1 MNLTTGIINGL
12 AQLQA
17 AMPVIKK
24 DASGYGYKYASLD
37 NIVQTIVPLM
47 NKFGLC
53 YCQPVGGDGTNISVT
68 TIIMHS
74 DGGIISGT
82 ISAPLASGK
91 AAKMSEIQ
99 GAGSVITYLRRYS
112 LSSMLGLV
120 TDEDT
125 DGAPMVASAKIV
137 EPQAVLREKIVAT
150 AKAKE
155 FGIYI
160 CSQYGV
166 GKIADLLDKD
176 AIEAV
181 AKFDDLYAEF
191 LITAIPAANK

>member
-1 MNLTTGIINGL
+1 MGITTGIITAL
-12 AQLQA
+12 QMLQA
-17 AMPVIKK
+17 EMPIIRK
-24 DASGYGYKYASLD
+24 DSSGYGYKYASLD
-37 NIVQTIVPLM
+37 NIVSTIVPIM
-47 NKFGLC
+47 AKHGLC

-74 DGGIISGT
+74 DGGMIEGT

-125 DGAPMVASAKIV
+125 DGAPMVKQESSLDVLVKFIKSKGDKSVPFGHYISA
-137 EPQAVLREKIVAT
+137 Q
-150 AKAKE
+150 
-155 FGIYI
+155 FG
-160 CSQYGV
+160 
-166 GKIADLLDKD
+166 
-176 AIEAV
+176 V
-181 AKFDDLYAEF
+181 AKVNQISESDIASLDLDAEYKTF
-191 LITAIPAANK
+191 LQSEAK